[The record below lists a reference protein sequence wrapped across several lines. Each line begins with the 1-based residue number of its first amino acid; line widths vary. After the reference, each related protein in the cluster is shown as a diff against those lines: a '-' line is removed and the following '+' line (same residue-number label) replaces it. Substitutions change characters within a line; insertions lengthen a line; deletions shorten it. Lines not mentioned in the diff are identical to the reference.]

1 MRLSEYIE
9 KLVAKGRCTFTINEA
24 QKELGKSRAAIALSI
39 EHLRKQ
45 KKVASPAR
53 GFYTIVMPEY
63 RIYECLPAEYFI
75 PYLMEY
81 WQIQYYA
88 CLVTAA
94 SYLGASHQQPQIF
107 QVMIEQ
113 YRKPIV
119 CGKVKVEFIANKY
132 LELYPTQKFTTQRS
146 ELIIST
152 PETTAMDIVNYPKQC
167 GGLNRIATLLDEL
180 QESIRTKELL
190 GLLNVAPHL
199 CWKQRLGYI
208 LDKLGAEELAQ
219 IILQHL
225 QQIKRVDYISL
236 DPSHKIQPKS
246 IYPKNEKWKIIENSN
261 FESDL

>member
-1 MRLSEYIE
+1 MKLSEYIE
-9 KLVAKGRCTFTINEA
+9 NLVAKGKCTFTIDEA
-24 QKELGKSRAAIALSI
+24 QKELGKSRAAITSSI

-94 SYLGASHQQPQIF
+94 SYHGASHQQPQIF
-107 QVMIEQ
+107 QVMVEQ

-132 LELYPTQKFTTQRS
+132 LGLHPTQKFTTQRS

-152 PETTAMDIVNYPKQC
+152 PETTVMDIVNYYKQC

-180 QESIRTKELL
+180 RENTRSKELL
-190 GLLNVAPHL
+190 DLLNATPHL
-199 CWKQRLGYI
+199 YWKQRLGYI

-219 IILQHL
+219 AILQYL
-225 QQIKRVDYISL
+225 QKIKRVNYISL
-236 DPSHKIQPKS
+236 DPFHKIQANNIHPR
-246 IYPKNEKWKIIENSN
+246 NEKWKIIENSN

>member
-1 MRLSEYIE
+1 MKLSEYID
-9 KLVAKGRCTFTINEA
+9 KLIARGRCTFTVDDA
-24 QKELGKSRAAIALSI
+24 QKELGKSRAAIILSI

-45 KKVASPAR
+45 RKVASPAR

-81 WQIQYYA
+81 WQIKYYA

-94 SYLGASHQQPQIF
+94 SYHGASHQQPQIF
-107 QVMIEQ
+107 QLMVEQ

-119 CGKVKVEFIANKY
+119 CGKVKIEFIANKY
-132 LELYPTQKFTTQRS
+132 LSMYPIQKFATQRS

-152 PETTAMDIVNYPKQC
+152 PETTAMDLVNYPKKC
-167 GGLNRIATLLDEL
+167 GGLNRIATILDEL
-180 QESIRTKELL
+180 QENIRKKELL
-190 GLLNVAPHL
+190 DLLNIAPHL
-199 CWKQRLGYI
+199 YWKQRLGYM

-219 IILQHL
+219 VILQHL
-225 QQIKRVDYISL
+225 HQIKRVDYIPL
-236 DPSHKIQPKS
+236 NPERKIVANNN
-246 IYPKNEKWKIIENSN
+246 YLRDEDWKIIENSN